1 MGFFRSICGAF
12 LLTVWVAGSAHGQD
26 KQLEFLERAAVT
38 VSTLRGDAE
47 LGAALNGHLADAKA
61 VLVLPNLLKAG
72 FIVGGEGGNGVVLT
86 RADDGTWGAP
96 AFVEFAG
103 PSIGLQIGGSRSQA
117 VFVAM
122 SDRARDKFSSDSF
135 TFGAGLQV
143 AMFAVGARQQVGLD
157 MYGYARSK
165 GVTLG
170 LSVSGSSITAKP
182 AWNQAFYG
190 KGIHVDEIV
199 GNLDLIDARSDGLR
213 TALSEP
219 AS

>member
-1 MGFFRSICGAF
+1 MEFIRATCSVL
-12 LLTVWVAGSAHGQD
+12 LLTVWVAGSAYGQD
-26 KQLEFLERAAVT
+26 RQLDLLERAATT

-47 LGAALNGHLADAKA
+47 MGEALNGHLADAKA

-72 FIVGGEGGNGVVLT
+72 FIVAGEGGNGVVLVRNDT
-86 RADDGTWGAP
+86 GTWSAP

-103 PSIGLQIGGSRSQA
+103 PSIGLQVGGSRSQA
-117 VFVAM
+117 VFTAM
-122 SDRARDKFSSDSF
+122 TDGARNKLSSDSF
-135 TFGAGLQV
+135 KVGAGVQV
-143 AMFAVGARQQVGLD
+143 AMFVVGARQQAGLD

-170 LSVSGSSITAKP
+170 LHVSGSSITAKP
-182 AWNQAFYG
+182 AWNEAFYG
-190 KGIHVDEIV
+190 KEIHVDEIV

>member
-1 MGFFRSICGAF
+1 
-12 LLTVWVAGSAHGQD
+12 
-26 KQLEFLERAAVT
+26 
-38 VSTLRGDAE
+38 
-47 LGAALNGHLADAKA
+47 
-61 VLVLPNLLKAG
+61 
-72 FIVGGEGGNGVVLT
+72 
-86 RADDGTWGAP
+86 
-96 AFVEFAG
+96 
-103 PSIGLQIGGSRSQA
+103 
-117 VFVAM
+117 M

-190 KGIHVDEIV
+190 KRIHVDEIV

-219 AS
+219 AL